1 MKTNE
6 LRKPLIQT
14 GVVLAAIVFLI
25 SMVGGSETTS
35 FFGMIGSILSGILH
49 TVLLIIGLAIALV
62 FSIAC
67 LIGIFFGAVALY
79 SVEDTKRLFGQFLE
93 NCMRLKANCTCSE
106 YTPGSCASSEEKIEP
121 TALQTEEV
129 QSTEAT
135 SPAAAEEITATPP
148 AVEPVVVKDSKEIE
162 ELRAKLDSGLSEI
175 HALLADIKK
184 KESSIEESISDL
196 SLQIAG
202 KADAELSEK
211 LSGIVESQEKANT
224 ASADNNKRLDGI
236 ESSLSE
242 QSTAATDLVKK
253 INDLQKSVK
262 AANGE
267 INQLQELVT
276 SPSVVEAQSEA
287 EEDAADEEHRIFSYL
302 ENEKDRLLFSSK
314 IEEAIQKDMTYA
326 EIDTFLTES
335 LSKAVDA
342 IIKDHP
348 SLTKDY
354 IRLNKKQA

>member
-14 GVVLAAIVFLI
+14 AVVLTAIVFLI
-25 SMVGGSETTS
+25 SMVGGSESTS

-93 NCMRLKANCTCSE
+93 NCKRVKANYTCSE
-106 YTPGSCASSEEKIEP
+106 YTPCACESPTEKVEP
-121 TALQTEEV
+121 TALQTEETA
-129 QSTEAT
+129 STETA
-135 SPAAAEEITATPP
+135 SPEAVESMSVTP
-148 AVEPVVVKDSKEIE
+148 AVPAPADNSKEIE
-162 ELRAKLDSGLSEI
+162 ELRDKLDNGLSEI
-175 HALLADIKK
+175 HALLSDIKK
-184 KESSIEESISDL
+184 KESTIEESIAGL
-196 SLQIAG
+196 SQQIEG
-202 KADAELSEK
+202 KADAELSER
-211 LSGIVESQEKANT
+211 LSGIIESQEKADSVSA
-224 ASADNNKRLDGI
+224 ASSKRLDTI
-236 ESSLSE
+236 ESSLTG
-242 QSTAATDLVKK
+242 QSTAATDLVKQLT
-253 INDLQKSVK
+253 NLQKSVED
-262 AANGE
+262 ANAE

-276 SPSVVEAQSEA
+276 SPSAMEEQSVEA
-287 EEDAADEEHRIFSYL
+287 EDDEHRIFSYL
-302 ENEKDRLLFSSK
+302 ESGKDRQLFSNT

-326 EIDTFLTES
+326 EIDTFLTEK
-335 LSKAVDA
+335 LSKEVDA